1 MKSFDGES
9 DALRK
14 ALDEGARTLPGTDGS
29 VRLLALDDS
38 RAIAEELGRSR
49 RDVELAAVRAH
60 IMPVRYRR
68 SLGTVGWDGQAALLS
83 SCVAVVGCGGLGG
96 WVVEGLARM
105 GVGRIILVDGDR
117 FDEDNLNRQLGCLEG
132 TLGRSKVAVLAER
145 VRQVNGGVDVTA
157 FDVALDAGNGPGLLS
172 GADVVIDA
180 LDSLPTRYL
189 LQRLARDM
197 DIPMVHGAV
206 AGYTG
211 QVMTIMPGDAGLT
224 RLYGE
229 EPAMERG
236 VETRFGNP
244 AATPMLVGAWQL
256 AEVVKLLIGEESRIR
271 DRMLFL
277 DTLYG
282 DASAVSWAT
291 ERGE

>member
-1 MKSFDGES
+1 MNISDGES
-9 DALRK
+9 DALGK
-14 ALDEGARTLPGTDGS
+14 ALNARARMVPGTDGPL
-29 VRLLALDDS
+29 RLLALGDS
-38 RAIAEELGRSR
+38 CAIAQELGRTR
-49 RDVELAAVRAH
+49 REVELAAVRAR
-60 IMPVRYRR
+60 IMPARYRR
-68 SLGTVGWDGQAALLS
+68 SLGTVGWDGQATLLI

-105 GVGRIILVDGDR
+105 GVGRIILVDGDQ
-117 FDEDNLNRQLGCLEG
+117 FEEDNLNRQLGCLEG
-132 TLGRSKVAVLAER
+132 TLGRPKVAVLADR
-145 VRQVNGGVDVTA
+145 VQQINGGVEVLA
-157 FDVALDAGNGPGLLS
+157 FDVSLDAGNGPSLLDS
-172 GADVVIDA
+172 ADVIVDA
-180 LDSLPTRYL
+180 LDSLPARYA
-189 LQRLARDM
+189 LQRVAREM
-197 DIPMVHGAV
+197 SVPMVHGAV

-211 QVMTIMPGDAGLT
+211 QVMTIMPGDAGLA

-244 AATPMLVGAWQL
+244 AATPMLVAAWQL
-256 AEVVKLLIGEESRIR
+256 AEVIKLLIGETSLIR

-291 ERGE
+291 DTGE